1 MPIGPARM
9 PFFEHI
15 AELRRRLIIVL
26 SVVAVSSLVIY
37 TWAWQIFDFV
47 MAPAM
52 PALNAVGVDK
62 LNLMGPLAGFTLRFK
77 VAVYAAIV
85 VMSPIIIWQVMAFFL
100 PALRPKEKKYVL
112 PTFFTMVALFVGG
125 VAFCYYVVEP
135 KAIEWFVGQGVSQ
148 SLSQLPSA
156 ELWFQTVLLLLL
168 AFGLAFQLPVVV
180 FYLLIFNIV
189 PYDKLKENWRIVFV
203 VLLTVAAIATPD
215 WSPITMGALAAA
227 LVVLYLLSMMFAG
240 AVLRGRIR
248 AAKVREALEEE
259 GLDDDEI
266 EERLLEMR
274 KKGKKKPAKLAAVP
288 ADVSGAAEDDASSE
302 DEDE

>member
-1 MPIGPARM
+1 MPIGPHAC
-9 PFFEHI
+9 PSSSTSPSFE
-15 AELRRRLIIVL
+15 RRLIIVL

-37 TWAWQIFDFV
+37 TWAWQIFEPRDG
-47 MAPAM
+47 AGDAGPQQGGCR
-52 PALNAVGVDK
+52 PK

-125 VAFCYYVVEP
+125 VAFCYYIVEP

-168 AFGLAFQLPVVV
+168 AFGLAFQLPLVV

-203 VLLTVAAIATPD
+203 VLLTVAAIATTGLVTCHD
-215 WSPITMGALAAA
+215 GRTRGGLGSALSDQHA
-227 LVVLYLLSMMFAG
+227 
-240 AVLRGRIR
+240 LRGSR
-248 AAKVREALEEE
+248 ASWPHQSREAA
-259 GLDDDEI
+259 
-266 EERLLEMR
+266 RV
-274 KKGKKKPAKLAAVP
+274 A
-288 ADVSGAAEDDASSE
+288 
-302 DEDE
+302 